1 MAKRGW
7 SRLHVTVAIVWVIA
21 LLSGWAAWRHHA
33 TGTGPFA
40 TDGVSMQS
48 SSATPSVRRQP
59 HLPRIDMYGND
70 VEDAYAEYRVRVDGD
85 MYERHSPR
93 SAMPRPGRPE
103 M

>member
-7 SRLHVTVAIVWVIA
+7 CRLHVTVAIVWVIA
-21 LLSGWAAWRHHA
+21 LLSGWAAWKHA
-33 TGTGPFA
+33 TSTGPFPNVG
-40 TDGVSMQS
+40 TSMQS
-48 SSATPSVRRQP
+48 SSTTPSVARQP
-59 HLPRIDMYGND
+59 RIPRIDMYGND
-70 VEDAYAEYRVRVDGD
+70 IEDAYAEYRVRVDGD